1 MKIRIVL
8 FICITSFLFKS
19 CKSKCGCER
28 EDELLIKAI
37 LDYKSIFT
45 SDDIY
50 KLKMLHS
57 DSLFDVDNRYIDIFR
72 NRFDPSQDS
81 VSSSY
86 HYLKSKGY
94 INSFPFKWEFLNC
107 ATHRFENNMCLND
120 REIFFD
126 VLIKWQPKNFYV
138 QQIKKANST
147 ILSNLKQNCKCETE
161 SETLIHAIK
170 EFRSILSRDEIIQL
184 KNLPL
189 DSIYKVDS
197 FSYVKFLNEFNE
209 ANERET
215 SFYQYFKKY
224 NFDPGLDWKWD
235 FISVAANRYYNNKCL
250 SIAEIF
256 YDMKYKREVKY
267 RDFDGIIESF

>member
-8 FICITSFLFKS
+8 LICITSFLFKS
-19 CKSKCGCER
+19 CKSKCGCEH
-28 EDELLIKAI
+28 EDELLVKAI
-37 LDYKSIFT
+37 LDYKRIFT

-50 KLKMLHS
+50 KLKILHR
-57 DSLFDVDNRYIDIFR
+57 DSSFIVDYKYIDIFINNEER
-72 NRFDPSQDS
+72 DS
-81 VSSSY
+81 VSPSD
-86 HYLKSKGY
+86 HYFKSKGY
-94 INSFPFKWEFLNC
+94 INSFPFTWEFLSC

-120 REIFFD
+120 KGIIFD
-126 VLIKWQPKNFYV
+126 VLRKAAPMNFYV
-138 QQIKKANST
+138 QQIKNADST

-170 EFRSILSRDEIIQL
+170 EFKSILSRDEIIQL

-215 SFYQYFKKY
+215 SFYQYFYKY

-250 SIAEIF
+250 SIVEIF
-256 YDMKYKREVKY
+256 YDMKYKNDTKY